1 MNFVKTYY
9 KNCMDACTPAKYS
22 IDQNEINLADISTRL
37 NLKIFD
43 FYNSTPSNISM
54 IDLYENKLLNNGND
68 HEHVEGDKKGMK
80 QKKKNKTMLTKKKK
94 KRKNDCTHLDNLKI
108 MDNVFL
114 THVNETCN
122 FNKKNHRNNQTNND
136 KEDKEYYKKKGDIYI
151 ENAFTNI
158 LSNKIYDK
166 TINIPYKDYNK
177 MKEKSI
183 NKCNTL
189 LNEPIRDE
197 KMISHKYKQED
208 KIKEGKK
215 KGRKKKISNKK
226 SRKKNEPKMLHENI
240 NVLKKGANNSHHDT
254 YALNS
259 PNTNI
264 IPSSKIYIPR
274 INLSRFN

>member
-1 MNFVKTYY
+1 MDFVKTYY

-54 IDLYENKLLNNGND
+54 MDLYENKLFNNGKDYNND
-68 HEHVEGDKKGMK
+68 EDDKNGIK
-80 QKKKNKTMLTKKKK
+80 QKKKNKKKLTKKKN
-94 KRKNDCTHLDNLKI
+94 KRKNDCTHMDNLKI
-108 MDNVFL
+108 LDNIFL

-122 FNKKNHRNNQTNND
+122 VYKKNQRNNQSYLDIEN
-136 KEDKEYYKKKGDIYI
+136 KGYYKKKGDIYI
-151 ENAFTNI
+151 ENAFPNI
-158 LSNKIYDK
+158 LSNKIYDRAM
-166 TINIPYKDYNK
+166 NIPYKDYNK

-183 NKCNTL
+183 NKYSIL
-189 LNEPIRDE
+189 LKEPTRDE
-197 KMISHKYKQED
+197 KFISYKYKQED

-226 SRKKNEPKMLHENI
+226 SRKKKEANMLYENI
-240 NVLKKGANNSHHDT
+240 NALKIGKDNSYEDT

-259 PNTNI
+259 PNANI